1 MWTIY
6 VFPVKLNEY
15 GIAYWSAAPYGS
27 TSCTCGLRC
36 VSHGCWHLSECE
48 GGPVFRNLCLGLGCG
63 GGPHPC
69 TVPHGP
75 AVLPHFFP
83 HFCPRPP
90 LWWPEW
96 RWEHCCGLGGHMRE
110 EGVCLLCP
118 HATCLQG
125 STWLCWGGFGD
136 LQVEKWSV
144 HQGREDSWG
153 RGRNGCP
160 LSGST
165 KKNFL
170 FRKRQNNWRKNH

>member
-27 TSCTCGLRC
+27 TSCTCVLRC
-36 VSHGCWHLSECE
+36 VSRGCWRLSECK

-63 GGPHPC
+63 GGPHCC

-90 LWWPEW
+90 PWWPAW
-96 RWEHCCGLGGHMRE
+96 RWEHCCGLGGHMRGD
-110 EGVCLLCP
+110 GVRLLCP
-118 HATCLQG
+118 PHHLPPGFHVVVLGWLWGPARWKETCA
-125 STWLCWGGFGD
+125 
-136 LQVEKWSV
+136 
-144 HQGREDSWG
+144 
-153 RGRNGCP
+153 
-160 LSGST
+160 SGSGG
-165 KKNFL
+165 L
-170 FRKRQNNWRKNH
+170 LGPRQEWVSSIGSPF